1 MAEVNLNM
9 KKGNSSELSNLSF
22 KAGTLYFTEDTG
34 NIYLDI
40 KDGNFTEEPTNLN
53 NYRIKLYETDL
64 ATKQDNIR
72 GTAGQFVMIGNDNL
86 PVAVTLPQAEET
98 EF

>member
-9 KKGNSSELSNLSF
+9 KKGNSSELSNLIF

-40 KDGNFTEEPTNLN
+40 QNGTLTEEPTNLS
-53 NYRIKLYETDL
+53 NYRIKLYEADL
-64 ATKQDNIR
+64 ASKQDNIR
-72 GTAGQFVMIGNDNL
+72 GTAGQFVMIGNDSL
-86 PVAVTLPQAEET
+86 PIAVTLPQAEET